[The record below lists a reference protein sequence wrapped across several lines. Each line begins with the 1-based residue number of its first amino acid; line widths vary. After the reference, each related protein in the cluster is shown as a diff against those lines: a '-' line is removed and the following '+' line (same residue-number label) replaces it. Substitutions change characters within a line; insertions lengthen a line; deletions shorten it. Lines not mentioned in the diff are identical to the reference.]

1 MKRLK
6 EYIRKLDSFGVSY
19 NFKYKSKEKYTTS
32 FGGIVT
38 LIFIGLALFIGIYN
52 FIPFYNKKNFTTLYY
67 VLKLAETEQI
77 DFSKSR
83 VSFSIGLNC
92 RTGSDGTKAEDL
104 FNIKFKYNYWDIQ
117 DGEYVRKIDFIETHP
132 CTYADFYNDFN
143 KTFDDSKIYKYQCLD
158 DLSRSI
164 EGIYASP
171 VFSYYEFNV
180 DAKNNSR
187 QLLDKIESYLIEND
201 CKLQIYYIDNTVDI
215 EDYKNPIKSYL
226 EADFIQINP
235 TLSIRRNMYFMNQHL
250 YDDDTYI
257 SLLTSP
263 SVEETKLS
271 SIYSRYEEYSLYQG
285 LNRTNSS
292 SDYLNWA
299 KLFFRA
305 DTKRNDVKRKYQNI
319 MEFYADASSLLI
331 AFYEILLIIFNYI
344 NTFYAELSLSKKIF
358 FFKES
363 KNEKIKISRKYS
375 KKISDILLLSNNSTN
390 SRNFQPNNNNNQ
402 NKRYITT
409 SNNSSEI
416 DNNID
421 KNSRKIIPK
430 KSKPYIEIQ
439 SVNNFDIRSES
450 IDQSIAVLKKQKIRN
465 NKVAHKKYIDN
476 VHKPNEKREIS
487 NIKIDEEALKRNYED
502 IQYNFNLFE
511 LFFVSFCK
519 CCITKNL
526 GMKNNLNE
534 KANNILNSSV
544 DIVSFVR
551 NQILINII
559 NETILDNDTKSIINF
574 LCRPIISINNNNKSE
589 FSEFYQSYKESDFDK
604 FSQEIIQLIEKPKK
618 KMREKKL
625 ILLSKRHL
633 KEFLIFDT

>member
-1 MKRLK
+1 
-6 EYIRKLDSFGVSY
+6 
-19 NFKYKSKEKYTTS
+19 
-32 FGGIVT
+32 
-38 LIFIGLALFIGIYN
+38 
-52 FIPFYNKKNFTTLYY
+52 
-67 VLKLAETEQI
+67 
-77 DFSKSR
+77 
-83 VSFSIGLNC
+83 
-92 RTGSDGTKAEDL
+92 
-104 FNIKFKYNYWDIQ
+104 
-117 DGEYVRKIDFIETHP
+117 
-132 CTYADFYNDFN
+132 
-143 KTFDDSKIYKYQCLD
+143 
-158 DLSRSI
+158 
-164 EGIYASP
+164 
-171 VFSYYEFNV
+171 
-180 DAKNNSR
+180 
-187 QLLDKIESYLIEND
+187 
-201 CKLQIYYIDNTVDI
+201 
-215 EDYKNPIKSYL
+215 
-226 EADFIQINP
+226 
-235 TLSIRRNMYFMNQHL
+235 
-250 YDDDTYI
+250 
-257 SLLTSP
+257 
-263 SVEETKLS
+263 
-271 SIYSRYEEYSLYQG
+271 
-285 LNRTNSS
+285 
-292 SDYLNWA
+292 
-299 KLFFRA
+299 
-305 DTKRNDVKRKYQNI
+305 

-421 KNSRKIIPK
+421 KNSRKIIPN
-430 KSKPYIEIQ
+430 KSKSYIEIQ

-450 IDQSIAVLKKQKIRN
+450 IDQSIGVLKKQKIRN
-465 NKVAHKKYIDN
+465 NKAAHKKYIDN
-476 VHKPNEKREIS
+476 AHKPNEKREIS